1 VTSESA
7 GQTHADYTQFL
18 DPDALRGA
26 RIGVPRKSYWGYSE
40 EADTI
45 TEAALAALRHLGAEI
60 VDPADIPTTEAMQE
74 EPGEL
79 EVMYYEFKAD
89 LNAYLAE
96 RGDPAIRTLADL
108 IRFNETHANAE
119 MPYFRQE
126 RLLEAEAR
134 GPLTDTLYR
143 DTLARNWR
151 LSREEGIDAVMTEH
165 RLDALVAPTKCPP
178 WCIDLV
184 NGDHSL
190 GSSAKHAAMAGYPI
204 VTVPAGYAFGLPVGI
219 SFFGRAW
226 SEPVLLR
233 LAYAFEQAT
242 RVRQLPTYL
251 PSTVMP
257 VGGLSGIDLVNLVAP
272 GAATAESAEGV
283 SAL

>member
-1 VTSESA
+1 
-7 GQTHADYTQFL
+7 
-18 DPDALRGA
+18 
-26 RIGVPRKSYWGYSE
+26 
-40 EADTI
+40 
-45 TEAALAALRHLGAEI
+45 
-60 VDPADIPTTEAMQE
+60 
-74 EPGEL
+74 
-79 EVMYYEFKAD
+79 MYYEFKAD

-108 IRFNETHANAE
+108 IRFNETHAEAE

-134 GPLTDTLYR
+134 GPLTDALYR
-143 DTLARNWR
+143 DTLARNQR
-151 LSREEGIDAVMTEH
+151 LAREEGIDAVMSAH

-226 SEPVLLR
+226 SEPTLIR

-242 RVRQLPTYL
+242 RVRQLPTYI
-251 PSTVMP
+251 PATVVP
-257 VGGLSGIDLVNLVAP
+257 GGGLSGVNLVDLVET
-272 GAATAESAEGV
+272 AAASTEGSENL